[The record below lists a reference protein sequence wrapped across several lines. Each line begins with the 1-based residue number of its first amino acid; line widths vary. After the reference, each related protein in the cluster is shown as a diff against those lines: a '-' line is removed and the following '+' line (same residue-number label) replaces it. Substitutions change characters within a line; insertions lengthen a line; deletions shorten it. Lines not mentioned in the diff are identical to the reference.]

1 VILTLDT
8 FIIEDKARDGE
19 NNVGFMIK
27 SHPTLLDDYL
37 ISWKK
42 AFLTDVTSFDRSQLR
57 PFLGIR
63 VGIMVIIP
71 LVIGLL
77 TNPTPVYILVSLGVF
92 YVSIPEGFPTKWS
105 RMRVLSLTCVI
116 NPVVF
121 SIATL
126 IGTIGA
132 AGVLPFGLG
141 FFLLSYMRVV
151 RNIIPIIFVA
161 AIALAV
167 GVGYPGGSV
176 PAALERFWFF
186 LVGGLFGLLGAF
198 VSQFHSKKSAYQNKT
213 KSEDHHSSL
222 KEKLRP
228 LRNDLS
234 VKSTHFR
241 SSIAVGIAGA
251 AGLAIAQYLDISRDY
266 WVVMT
271 IALLLL
277 RDNASITLSYIT
289 SRIVGSIL
297 AALIGYEIVATVYNQ
312 WISVVLVFLFVA
324 AYFATRGMSYLLST
338 FFITLF
344 VLSLVAL
351 SMPPGATSVAQIRVV
366 DTLIGAAIS
375 LLTVSIIIARHK
387 SLSTTVWQV

>member
-1 VILTLDT
+1 MTQ
-8 FIIEDKARDGE
+8 
-19 NNVGFMIK
+19 
-27 SHPTLLDDYL
+27 SHPTLLEDYL
-37 ISWKK
+37 VSWKK

-63 VGIMVIIP
+63 VGILVIIP

-105 RMRVLSLTCVI
+105 RMRVLSLTCLV

-126 IGTIGA
+126 IGTLGA
-132 AGVLPFGLG
+132 AAILPFGLG
-141 FFLLSYMRVV
+141 FFLLSYTRVV

-161 AIALAV
+161 AIDLAV

-176 PAALERFWFF
+176 PAALERFWLF
-186 LVGGLFGLLGAF
+186 LGGGLLGLLGAF
-198 VSQFHSKKSAYQNKT
+198 LSMQFHSKKSVYQNRT
-213 KSEDHHSSL
+213 KSELTHHSSL

-234 VKSTHFR
+234 IRSTHFK

-251 AGLAIAQYLDISRDY
+251 AELAIAQYLDISRDY

-289 SRIVGSIL
+289 SRIVGTIL

-312 WISVVLVFLFVA
+312 WISVLLIFLFVA
-324 AYFATRGMSYLLST
+324 AYFATRGISYLLST

-344 VLSLVAL
+344 VLSLFAL
-351 SMPPGATSVAQIRVV
+351 SMPPGATSLAQIRVV

-375 LLTVSIIIARHK
+375 LLTVSVIIARHR

>member
-1 VILTLDT
+1 
-8 FIIEDKARDGE
+8 
-19 NNVGFMIK
+19 MIQ
-27 SHPTLLDDYL
+27 SHPTHLDDYL

-105 RMRVLSLTCVI
+105 RMRVLSLVCLVS
-116 NPVVF
+116 PVVF

-132 AGVLPFGLG
+132 AAVLPFGLG
-141 FFLLSYMRVV
+141 FFLLSYTRVI
-151 RNIIPIIFVA
+151 RNMIPIIFVA

-176 PAALERFWFF
+176 AAALERFWLL

-198 VSQFHSKKSAYQNKT
+198 VSTQLHSKKSVYQNKT

-228 LRNDLS
+228 LTNDLS
-234 VKSTHFR
+234 VRSIHFR

-251 AGLAIAQYLDISRDY
+251 AGLAIAQYLGISRDY

-289 SRIVGSIL
+289 SRIVGTIL
-297 AALIGYEIVATVYNQ
+297 GALIGYEIVATVHNQ
-312 WISVVLVFLFVA
+312 WILVLLVFLFVA
-324 AYFATRGMSYLLST
+324 TWFATRGMSYLISI
-338 FFITLF
+338 FFITLRYF
-344 VLSLVAL
+344 
-351 SMPPGATSVAQIRVV
+351 THR
-366 DTLIGAAIS
+366 LIDAP
-375 LLTVSIIIARHK
+375 
-387 SLSTTVWQV
+387 

>member
-1 VILTLDT
+1 MTQ
-8 FIIEDKARDGE
+8 
-19 NNVGFMIK
+19 

-37 ISWKK
+37 VSWKK

-105 RMRVLSLTCVI
+105 RMRVLSLTCLV

-126 IGTIGA
+126 IGTLGA
-132 AGVLPFGLG
+132 AAILPFGLG
-141 FFLLSYMRVV
+141 FFLLSYTRVV

-161 AIALAV
+161 AIDLAV

-176 PAALERFWFF
+176 AAALERFW
-186 LVGGLFGLLGAF
+186 LLLGGGLLGLLGAF
-198 VSQFHSKKSAYQNKT
+198 VSMQFHSKKSVYQNRT
-213 KSEDHHSSL
+213 KSEETHHSSL

-234 VKSTHFR
+234 IRSTHFK

-289 SRIVGSIL
+289 SRIAGTIL
-297 AALIGYEIVATVYNQ
+297 AALIGYEIVATVHNQ
-312 WISVVLVFLFVA
+312 WISVLLVFLFVA
-324 AYFATRGMSYLLST
+324 AYFATRGISYLVST

-344 VLSLVAL
+344 VLSLFAL
-351 SMPPGATSVAQIRVV
+351 SMPLGATSVAQIRVV

-375 LLTVSIIIARHK
+375 LLTVSIIIARHR

>member
-1 VILTLDT
+1 
-8 FIIEDKARDGE
+8 
-19 NNVGFMIK
+19 MIQ
-27 SHPTLLDDYL
+27 SHPTHLDDYL

-42 AFLTDVTSFDRSQLR
+42 AFLTDVTSFDRNQLR

-92 YVSIPEGFPTKWS
+92 YVSIPEGFPTNWS
-105 RMRVLSLTCVI
+105 RMRVLSLTCLV
-116 NPVVF
+116 NPVVML
-121 SIATL
+121 IAML

-132 AGVLPFGLG
+132 AAVLPFGLG
-141 FFLLSYMRVV
+141 FFLLSYTRVV
-151 RNIIPIIFVA
+151 RNMIPIIFVA
-161 AIALAV
+161 AIDLAV
-167 GVGYPGGSV
+167 GVGYSGGGF
-176 PAALERFWFF
+176 AAILERFWLL

-198 VSQFHSKKSAYQNKT
+198 VSIQLHSKISGYQNKT
-213 KSEDHHSSL
+213 KLEGHQSSF

-228 LRNDLS
+228 LTNDLS
-234 VKSTHFR
+234 VKSIHFR

-289 SRIVGSIL
+289 SRIVGTIL
-297 AALIGYEIVATVYNQ
+297 GALIGYGIVATVHNQ
-312 WISVVLVFLFVA
+312 WISVLLVSLFVA
-324 AYFATRGMSYLLST
+324 AWFATRGMSYLVST

-344 VLSLVAL
+344 ILSLIAL
-351 SMPPGATSVAQIRVV
+351 SMPPGATSVVQIRVV

-375 LLTVSIIIARHK
+375 LLTVSIIIARHR